1 MHWSQSLASGNR
13 FGFQREISA
22 QKACADPPAAPF
34 ARWVEG
40 IMAEIERT
48 TDHTG
53 RKLIYAFNIT
63 DEINSGL

>member
-1 MHWSQSLASGNR
+1 VHK
-13 FGFQREISA
+13 
-22 QKACADPPAAPF
+22 KACADPPAAPF

-48 TDHTG
+48 ADRTG